1 MILIVGSQGFLGSE
15 LVKYF
20 KKKKIFQL
28 DKKNSKNHNNFN
40 IAKLLKLENFFKKKK
55 IKYVINVAAEPAS
68 SKCKKKIWETN
79 VIGNRNLIFLCE
91 KYKIQKYIFISTSA
105 LFVKNYNK
113 PVTENTKPNPIES
126 YGFSKLK
133 AEYDIINS
141 NLNNYA
147 ILRCPMI
154 VSKNRLGVLSLL
166 FDLIKN
172 NKIIPILGSGLN
184 LLQFVGI
191 NDLIKII
198 DLSLSKI
205 EKEVYNV
212 ASKEKITFVSLI
224 CKLIK
229 LVKSDSKIINFP
241 DIGFSIILSFLNK
254 INLSPFNIYH
264 LKMIKYS
271 FTMNINKLINNYSY
285 TPKENTSA
293 LIKDAFIYYLSNK
306 NDKIKTEITNPI
318 KLGLLKILYK
328 IC

>member
-28 DKKNSKNHNNFN
+28 DKKNSKNHNNVN
-40 IAKLLKLENFFKKKK
+40 IAKLLKLENIFKKKK

-68 SKCKKKIWETN
+68 SKCKEKIWETN

-212 ASKEKITFVSLI
+212 ASKEKITFVTLI

>member
-28 DKKNSKNHNNFN
+28 DKKNSKNHNNVN
-40 IAKLLKLENFFKKKK
+40 IAKLLKLENIFKKKK

-68 SKCKKKIWETN
+68 SKCKEKIWETN

-212 ASKEKITFVSLI
+212 ASKEKITFVKLI